1 MDQIINPFVCAFL
14 RLKGMPLNIIV
25 HSYLSPWYLGTV
37 FAALQTMKHKKKNPS
52 LPVKRWKCFTN
63 VYEKSIDEG
72 TGPLANLMVARTRV
86 LLEILWTVVVIEA
99 PPWTNI
105 L

>member
-1 MDQIINPFVCAFL
+1 MSL
-14 RLKGMPLNIIV
+14 SIIV
-25 HSYLSPWYLGTV
+25 HSYLSLWSLGTV
-37 FAALQTMKHKKKNPS
+37 FAALQTMKNKKFPS

-72 TGPLANLMVARTRV
+72 TGLLANLMVARTRV
-86 LLEILWTVVVIEA
+86 LLEILWIVVVIEA